1 MPAFANEVFSIIM
14 QIASF
19 DYLDVGAQF
28 DKVFETAD
36 SEALGVN
43 FEALGFETTYFIHNM
58 GSMLLPILFIPFFM
72 AIGFMFQSCGR
83 FSPSCGKIGDKIIVS
98 LRWNGTI

>member
-1 MPAFANEVFSIIM
+1 M

-19 DYLDVGAQF
+19 DYLDIGFYF

-72 AIGFMFQSCGR
+72 LIGFLFASCGRR
-83 FSPSCGKIGDKIIVS
+83 FSPSCMKIGDKIIAS
-98 LRWNGTI
+98 WRWNGTI